1 MRVILKLIFYFFIIS
16 NTISAD
22 FIMTVSGVDKYPIYE
37 KIDDKNIFMVFS
49 NKTQFTTNTSMF
61 GFGTCDGTIEIKDGE
76 HHRNILCTV
85 NDSFGYKGYIKAVEA
100 NKKKIIGNMIGDRLG
115 SSIASWEWIGGNGPF
130 EELKGIIMTG
140 AYFQMGKNKYDDG
153 NFIWRGKAEGVSAKL
168 IERINNYKKPE

>member
-1 MRVILKLIFYFFIIS
+1 MRVILKLFFYFFIIS

-22 FIMTVSGVDKYPIYE
+22 FIMTVSGVDKFPIYE
-37 KIDDKNIFMVFS
+37 KNDDKNIFMVFS
-49 NKTQFTTNTSMF
+49 NKNQFTTNTSMF

-85 NDSFGYKGYIKAVEA
+85 NDSFGNKGYIKAVEA

-130 EELKGIIMTG
+130 EELKGIIITG
-140 AYFQMGKNKYDDG
+140 AYFQMGKNKHGDG
-153 NFIWRGKAEGVSAKL
+153 NFIWRGKVEGVSAKL
-168 IERINNYKKPE
+168 IERINNYKKPQ

>member
-1 MRVILKLIFYFFIIS
+1 MKIVFCLILFLTFSIK
-16 NTISAD
+16 SAD
-22 FIMTVSGVDKYPIYE
+22 FIMTVSGVDKYPIFE

-49 NKTQFTTNTSMF
+49 NKNQFTTNTSMF

-85 NDSFGYKGYIKAVEA
+85 KDSFGNKGYLKAVEA

-140 AYFQMGKNKYDDG
+140 AYFQMGKNKHGDG
-153 NFIWRGKAEGVSAKL
+153 NFIWRGKVEGVSAKL
-168 IERINNYKKPE
+168 IERINNYKKPQ

>member
-37 KIDDKNIFMVFS
+37 KIDNKNIFMVFS
-49 NKTQFTTNTSMF
+49 NKNQFTTNTSIF
-61 GFGTCDGTIEIKDGE
+61 GFGTYDGTIEIKDGE

-85 NDSFGYKGYIKAVEA
+85 NDSFGNKGYLKAVEA

-130 EELKGIIMTG
+130 EELTGIIMTG

-153 NFIWRGKAEGVSAKL
+153 NFIWRGKAEGVSTKL
-168 IERINNYKKPE
+168 IERINNYKKPQ

>member
-1 MRVILKLIFYFFIIS
+1 MRVILKLFFYFFIIS

-22 FIMTVSGVDKYPIYE
+22 FIMTVSGVDKFPIYE

-49 NKTQFTTNTSMF
+49 NKNQFTTNTSMF

-85 NDSFGYKGYIKAVEA
+85 NDSFGNKGYLKAVEA
-100 NKKKIIGNMIGDRLG
+100 NKKKIIGSMIGDRLG

-130 EELKGIIMTG
+130 EELKGIIITG
-140 AYFQMGKNKYDDG
+140 AYFQMGKNKHGDG
-153 NFIWRGKAEGVSAKL
+153 NFIWRGKVEEVSAKL
-168 IERINNYKKPE
+168 IERINNYKKPQ

>member
-49 NKTQFTTNTSMF
+49 NKNQFTTNTSMF

-85 NDSFGYKGYIKAVEA
+85 NDSFGHKGYIKAVEA

-140 AYFQMGKNKYDDG
+140 AYFQMGRNKYDDG

-168 IERINNYKKPE
+168 IERINNYKKPQ

>member
-1 MRVILKLIFYFFIIS
+1 MRIILKLFFYFFIIS
-16 NTISAD
+16 NTFSAD

-49 NKTQFTTNTSMF
+49 NKNQFTTNTSMF

-76 HHRNILCTV
+76 HHRNILCTAI
-85 NDSFGYKGYIKAVEA
+85 DSFGNKGYLKAVEA
-100 NKKKIIGNMIGDRLG
+100 NKKIIIGNMIGDRLG

-140 AYFQMGKNKYDDG
+140 AHFQMGKNKHDDG
-153 NFIWRGKAEGVSAKL
+153 NFIWEGRAEGVSEKL

>member
-1 MRVILKLIFYFFIIS
+1 MRIILKLFFYFFVIS
-16 NTISAD
+16 YTISAD

-37 KIDDKNIFMVFS
+37 KIDAKNIFMVFS
-49 NKTQFTTNTSMF
+49 NKNQFTTNTSMF

-130 EELKGIIMTG
+130 EELKGIIITG

>member
-1 MRVILKLIFYFFIIS
+1 MRTILKLFFYFFIIS
-16 NTISAD
+16 NTFSAD

-49 NKTQFTTNTSMF
+49 NKNQFTTNTSMF

-85 NDSFGYKGYIKAVEA
+85 NDSFGNKGYLKAVEA

-130 EELKGIIMTG
+130 EELKGIIITG
-140 AYFQMGKNKYDDG
+140 AYFQMGKNKHGDG
-153 NFIWRGKAEGVSAKL
+153 NFIWRGKVEGVSAKL
-168 IERINNYKKPE
+168 IERINNYKKPQ